1 MVTGIGRAWR
11 QNERKGAGQKVRGR
25 GESERKEEKERGK
38 ETGGRGREQKGRVLK
53 KGGREG
59 RDEVEGGSKDVKFR
73 GQGSKVPV
81 LTALFSFAPPLFC
94 RRSRAFFSLCGV
106 RRLFPFSTCNMYSAL
121 LSFVPGRTCGSPPF
135 LVGALCCSPQAFSLA
150 AFSSRSPLL
159 FRPLQ
164 VGSLL
169 SPGRGQGPGFL
180 FPERASIPHVWL
192 TSPFLFFFS
201 PEVSLSLCSS
211 CQG

>member
-38 ETGGRGREQKGRVLK
+38 ETGGRGRGQKGRVLK

-59 RDEVEGGSKDVKFR
+59 RDEVQGGSKDVKFR

-81 LTALFSFAPPLFC
+81 LTAMFSFAPPL
-94 RRSRAFFSLCGV
+94 SVAGQGL
-106 RRLFPFSTCNMYSAL
+106 
-121 LSFVPGRTCGSPPF
+121 
-135 LVGALCCSPQAFSLA
+135 
-150 AFSSRSPLL
+150 SSRSAVCDVSSLSPHVTCTALFFLLSLGALAALL
-159 FRPLQ
+159 FFWWEHSAVLLRHSVLQHFPLDRHCFFVLSRWGAFSPQ
-164 VGSLL
+164 VAVK
-169 SPGRGQGPGFL
+169 GPVFF
-180 FPERASIPHVWL
+180 FPSEQASRMCGW

-201 PEVSLSLCSS
+201 LSLCAS